1 MFTRKDRKIANQ
13 KAKIENRDI
22 LIRNQQEKI
31 TRLESLLKDIE
42 IIASSNLYGTDGTAY
57 LRKIKELSTTL
68 ERC

>member
-42 IIASSNLYGTDGTAY
+42 VIASSNLYGTDGKVY